1 MPPPAAWRFQASSN
15 VLALS
20 RLFIEAVFHMR
31 AARTPPSLITLIFA
45 TALSVLTL
53 NMFLPSLAH
62 MSEDFAVDYGLM
74 NLSVAG
80 YLAIS
85 AVLQLIMGPL
95 SDRFGRR
102 PILLICMSIFSLASI
117 GCTLAGSIWVF
128 LGFRLLQAA
137 VVAGSVLS
145 SASIRDRYAPNEA
158 ASKLG
163 YVAMA
168 MALAPML
175 GPMLGGALDMLFGW
189 RSGFVLYSLLGAG
202 LLVLLW
208 FDMGETNTNR
218 SSTFG
223 AQLREYPH
231 LFRAR
236 RFWGYALCAAFSIG
250 GFYSFITGA
259 PLVAAAWFDLS
270 PATLGLGIGIIT
282 GGFMVGNF
290 VTGRIAARTRLTTMI
305 LSGRIVAS
313 TGPFCGLMLFLA
325 NQGSVWV
332 FFGSAICVGFGN
344 GLTNANA
351 AAGVMSVRPG
361 LAGSA
366 AGLSGAMIVALGAVL
381 TSMTGAFV
389 SPENGPYLV
398 LGMMWACSFAG
409 LLAVLYIRRLDRF
422 DPLPETI

>member
-1 MPPPAAWRFQASSN
+1 
-15 VLALS
+15 
-20 RLFIEAVFHMR
+20 MR
-31 AARTPPSLITLIFA
+31 AAQTPPHLITLIFA
-45 TALSVLTL
+45 TALSVLSL
-53 NMFLPSLAH
+53 NLFLPSLAR
-62 MSEDFAVDYGLM
+62 MSEDFGVDYGLM

-80 YLAIS
+80 YLAVS

-102 PILLICMSIFSLASI
+102 PILLMCMTFFVIASI
-117 GCTLAGSIWVF
+117 GCTLAQSIWVF

-145 SASIRDRYAPNEA
+145 SASIRDRYPPNEA

-163 YVAMA
+163 YVTMA

-175 GPMLGGALDMLFGW
+175 GPMLGGGLDVLFGW
-189 RSGFVLYSLLGAG
+189 RSGFVLYTLLGAG
-202 LLVLLW
+202 VLVLLW

-218 SSTFG
+218 SSTFT
-223 AQLREYPH
+223 AQLREYPD

-236 RFWGYALCAAFSIG
+236 RFWGYALCASFSIG

-270 PATLGLGIGIIT
+270 PAMLGLGIGIIT
-282 GGFMVGNF
+282 GGYMVGNF

-305 LSGRIVAS
+305 LIGRVVAS
-313 TGPFCGLMLFLA
+313 TGPFLGLLLFLTGL
-325 NQGSVWV
+325 GSIWV

-351 AAGVMSVRPG
+351 TAGIMSVRPK

-366 AGLSGAMIVALGAVL
+366 AGLSGAMIVALGAIL
-381 TSMTGAFV
+381 TSVTGAFV
-389 SPENGPYLV
+389 SPENGPFLV

-409 LLAVLYIRRLDRF
+409 LLAVVYVRRLDWI
-422 DPLPETI
+422 DPLPDTI

>member
-1 MPPPAAWRFQASSN
+1 
-15 VLALS
+15 
-20 RLFIEAVFHMR
+20 MR
-31 AARTPPSLITLIFA
+31 AAQTPPSLVTLIFA
-45 TALSVLTL
+45 TALSVLSL
-53 NMFLPSLAH
+53 NMFLPSLAQ
-62 MSEDFAVDYGLM
+62 MAGDFQVDYALV
-74 NLSVAG
+74 NFSVAG
-80 YLAIS
+80 YLAVS
-85 AVLQLIMGPL
+85 AILQLIVGPL

-102 PILLICMSIFSLASI
+102 PIMLIGLGIFTIASL
-117 GCTLAGSIWVF
+117 GCVLAESIWVF

-137 VVAGSVLS
+137 VVAGPVLS

-175 GPMLGGALDMLFGW
+175 GPMMGGALDMLFGW
-189 RSGFVLYSLLGAG
+189 RAGFILYTMLGAG
-202 LLVLLW
+202 MFALLW
-208 FDMGETNTNR
+208 LDMGETN
-218 SSTFG
+218 STPSATFA

-250 GFYSFITGA
+250 GFFTFITGA

-270 PATLGLGIGIIT
+270 PASLGLGIGIIT

-290 VTGRIAARTRLTTMI
+290 ITGRIAARTRLTTMI
-305 LSGRIVAS
+305 LIGRVVAS
-313 TGPFCGLMLFLA
+313 TGPFCGLLLFLA
-325 NQGSVWV
+325 DLGSVWV

-351 AAGVMSVRPG
+351 SAGVMSVRPK

-381 TSMTGAFV
+381 TSMTGALV

-398 LGMMWACSFAG
+398 LGMMSACSFAG
-409 LLAVLYIRRLDRF
+409 LLAILYVRWVDRVE
-422 DPLPETI
+422 PLPDAI

>member
-1 MPPPAAWRFQASSN
+1 
-15 VLALS
+15 
-20 RLFIEAVFHMR
+20 MR
-31 AARTPPSLITLIFA
+31 AASSPPSLVTLVFA
-45 TALSVLTL
+45 TAISVLTL
-53 NMFLPSLAH
+53 NMFLPSLAR
-62 MSEDFAVDYGLM
+62 MAGDFQVDYALV

-80 YLAIS
+80 YLAVS

-102 PILLICMSIFSLASI
+102 PVLLICMSVFVVASVGCVLAE
-117 GCTLAGSIWVF
+117 SIWAF

-137 VVAGSVLS
+137 VVAGPVLS
-145 SASIRDRYAPNEA
+145 SAAIRDMYPPNEA

-175 GPMLGGALDMLFGW
+175 GPMLGGALDGLFGW
-189 RSGFVLYSLLGAG
+189 RAGFVLYSALGAG
-202 LLVLLW
+202 MLLLLW
-208 FDMGETNTNR
+208 VDMGETNTNR
-218 SSTFG
+218 SSTFA

-236 RFWGYALCAAFSIG
+236 RFWGYALCASFSIG

-270 PATLGLGIGIIT
+270 PAMLGLGIGIIT

-290 VTGRIAARTRLTTMI
+290 ITGRIAARTPLTTMI
-305 LSGRIVAS
+305 LIGRIVAS
-313 TGPFCGLMLFLA
+313 TGPLLGLLLFLA
-325 NQGSVWV
+325 DLGSVWV
-332 FFGSAICVGFGN
+332 FFGSAIFVGFGN

-351 AAGVMSVRPG
+351 SAGLMSVRPK

-381 TSMTGAFV
+381 TSLTGLWV
-389 SPENGPYLV
+389 SPDNGPFLV
-398 LGMMWACSFAG
+398 LGMMWACSSAG
-409 LLAVLYIRRLDRF
+409 LLAVVYVRWVDRQ
-422 DPLPETI
+422 DPLPEPI

>member
-1 MPPPAAWRFQASSN
+1 
-15 VLALS
+15 
-20 RLFIEAVFHMR
+20 MR
-31 AARTPPSLITLIFA
+31 AAQTPPSLATLIFA

-53 NMFLPSLAH
+53 NMFLPSLAR
-62 MSEDFAVDYGLM
+62 MADDFQVDYALV

-95 SDRFGRR
+95 SDRYGRR
-102 PILLICMSIFSLASI
+102 PILLICMAIFTVASVGCVLAD
-117 GCTLAGSIWVF
+117 SIWTF

-137 VVAGSVLS
+137 VVAGPVLS
-145 SASIRDRYAPNEA
+145 SAAIRDMHSPNEA

-175 GPMLGGALDMLFGW
+175 GPMLGGALDMVLGW
-189 RSGFVLYSLLGAG
+189 RAGFILYSGFGAG
-202 LLVLLW
+202 MLILLW
-208 FDMGETNTNR
+208 ADMGETNTHR
-218 SSTFG
+218 SATFS

-250 GFYSFITGA
+250 GFFSFITGA

-270 PATLGLGIGIIT
+270 PAMLGLGIGIIT

-290 VTGRIAARTRLTTMI
+290 ITGRIAAHTKLTTMI
-305 LSGRIVAS
+305 LAGRIIAS
-313 TGPFCGLMLFLA
+313 AGPFCGLLLFSGG
-325 NQGSVWV
+325 QGSVWV
-332 FFGSAICVGFGN
+332 FFGAAVFVGFGN

-351 AAGVMSVRPG
+351 SAGVMSVRPK

-381 TSMTGAFV
+381 TSLTGALV
-389 SPENGPYLV
+389 TAENGPFLV
-398 LGMMWACSFAG
+398 LGMMCTSSFAG
-409 LLAVLYIRRLDRF
+409 LLAVLYVRRVDRQ
-422 DPLPETI
+422 DPLPDAI

>member
-1 MPPPAAWRFQASSN
+1 MRPAQSPP
-15 VLALS
+15 
-20 RLFIEAVFHMR
+20 
-31 AARTPPSLITLIFA
+31 TLITLIFA

-62 MSEDFAVDYGLM
+62 MSEDFGVDYGLM
-74 NLSVAG
+74 NVSVAG
-80 YLAIS
+80 YLCVS
-85 AVLQLIMGPL
+85 AFLQLIVGPL
-95 SDRFGRR
+95 SDRYGRR
-102 PILLICMSIFSLASI
+102 PVLLIAMTIFVVASI
-117 GCTLAGSIWVF
+117 GCVLADSIWAF
-128 LGFRLLQAA
+128 LAFRLVQAA
-137 VVAGSVLS
+137 VVAGPVLS
-145 SASIRDRYAPNEA
+145 SASIRDRYPPNEA

-189 RSGFVLYSLLGAG
+189 RAGFVMYSLLGAG
-202 LLVLLW
+202 VLLLLW
-208 FDMGETNTNR
+208 VDMGETNTNR
-218 SSTFG
+218 SSTFA
-223 AQLREYPH
+223 AQMREYPH

-250 GFYSFITGA
+250 GFFSFITGA

-270 PATLGLGIGIIT
+270 PAMLGLGIGIIT

-290 VTGRIAARTRLTTMI
+290 VTGRIAKRTQLTTMI
-305 LSGRIVAS
+305 LFGRIVAS
-313 TGPFCGLMLFLA
+313 VGPFCGLLLFIG
-325 NQGSVWV
+325 NTGSVWV

-351 AAGVMSVRPG
+351 SAGVMSVRPK

-366 AGLSGAMIVALGAVL
+366 AGLSGALIVALGAVL
-381 TSMTGAFV
+381 TMMTGTFV

-398 LGMMWACSFAG
+398 LSMMCGSSFVG
-409 LLAVLYIRRLDRF
+409 LLAVLYVRRLDRT
-422 DPLPETI
+422 DPLPEAI

>member
-1 MPPPAAWRFQASSN
+1 
-15 VLALS
+15 
-20 RLFIEAVFHMR
+20 MR
-31 AARTPPSLITLIFA
+31 AAQTPPTLITLIFA
-45 TALSVLTL
+45 TALSVLSL

-62 MSEDFAVDYGLM
+62 MSEDFAVDYGLV

-80 YLAIS
+80 YLAVS
-85 AVLQLIMGPL
+85 AILQLIMGPL
-95 SDRFGRR
+95 SDRYGRR
-102 PILLICMSIFSLASI
+102 PVLLICMTIFVCASI
-117 GCTLAGSIWVF
+117 GCALAESIWLF

-145 SASIRDRYAPNEA
+145 SASIRDQYPPNEA

-189 RSGFVLYSLLGAG
+189 RAGFVLYSLLGAG
-202 LLVLLW
+202 LLTLLW

-218 SSTFG
+218 SSTFA

-290 VTGRIAARTRLTTMI
+290 ITGRIASRTRLTTMI
-305 LSGRIVAS
+305 LIGRIVAS
-313 TGPFCGLMLFLA
+313 TGPMIGLLLFLG
-325 NQGSVWV
+325 QMGSVWV

-351 AAGVMSVRPG
+351 SAGVMSVRPK

-389 SPENGPYLV
+389 NAENGPYLV
-398 LGMMWACSFAG
+398 LGMMSGSSFIG
-409 LLAVLYIRRLDRF
+409 LLAVLYVRRVDRLE
-422 DPLPETI
+422 PLPDTI

>member
-1 MPPPAAWRFQASSN
+1 
-15 VLALS
+15 
-20 RLFIEAVFHMR
+20 MR
-31 AARTPPSLITLIFA
+31 AAQTPPSLITLIFA
-45 TALSVLTL
+45 TALSVLSL

-62 MSEDFAVDYGLM
+62 MSDDFGVDYGLV

-80 YLAIS
+80 YLAVS

-102 PILLICMSIFSLASI
+102 PILLICMTIFVIASI
-117 GCTLAGSIWVF
+117 GCTLAESIWVF
-128 LGFRLLQAA
+128 LGFRLLQAS

-145 SASIRDRYAPNEA
+145 SASIRDRYPPNEA

-175 GPMLGGALDMLFGW
+175 GPMLGGGLDMLFGW
-189 RSGFVLYSLLGAG
+189 RSGFVLYTLLGAG
-202 LLVLLW
+202 LLGLLW
-208 FDMGETNTNR
+208 FDMGETNMNR
-218 SSTFG
+218 SSTFA

-270 PATLGLGIGIIT
+270 PAMLGLGIGIIT

-305 LSGRIVAS
+305 LIGRVVAS
-313 TGPFCGLMLFLA
+313 TGPFLGLLLFLA
-325 NQGSVWV
+325 ELGSVWV

-351 AAGVMSVRPG
+351 SAGVMSVRPR

-366 AGLSGAMIVALGAVL
+366 AGLSGAMVVALGAIL

-389 SPENGPYLV
+389 SPENGPFLV

-409 LLAVLYIRRLDRF
+409 LLAVLYVRRLDRI
-422 DPLPETI
+422 DPLPDTF

>member
-1 MPPPAAWRFQASSN
+1 
-15 VLALS
+15 
-20 RLFIEAVFHMR
+20 MR
-31 AARTPPSLITLIFA
+31 AAQTPPSLVTLIFA
-45 TALSVLTL
+45 TALSVLSL
-53 NMFLPSLAH
+53 NMFLPSLAR
-62 MSEDFAVDYGLM
+62 MAEDFQVDYALV
-74 NLSVAG
+74 NFSVAG
-80 YLAIS
+80 YLAVS
-85 AVLQLIMGPL
+85 AILQLIVGPL

-102 PILLICMSIFSLASI
+102 PIMLIGLGIFAIASL
-117 GCTLAGSIWVF
+117 GCVLAESIWVF

-137 VVAGSVLS
+137 VVAGPVLS

-189 RSGFVLYSLLGAG
+189 KAGFTLYTMLGAG
-202 LLVLLW
+202 MFALLW
-208 FDMGETNTNR
+208 LDMGETN
-218 SSTFG
+218 STPSATFA

-250 GFYSFITGA
+250 GFFTFITGA

-270 PATLGLGIGIIT
+270 PASLGLGIGIIT

-290 VTGRIAARTRLTTMI
+290 ITGRIAARTSLTTMI
-305 LSGRIVAS
+305 LIGRVVAS
-313 TGPFCGLMLFLA
+313 TGPFCGLLLFLA
-325 NQGSVWV
+325 DLGSVWV

-351 AAGVMSVRPG
+351 SAGVMSVRPK

-381 TSMTGAFV
+381 TSMTGALV

-398 LGMMWACSFAG
+398 LGMMSACSFAG
-409 LLAVLYIRRLDRF
+409 LLAILYVRWVDRVE
-422 DPLPETI
+422 PLPDAI

>member
-1 MPPPAAWRFQASSN
+1 
-15 VLALS
+15 
-20 RLFIEAVFHMR
+20 MR
-31 AARTPPSLITLIFA
+31 AAQTPPTLITLIFA
-45 TALSVLTL
+45 TALSVLSL

-62 MSEDFAVDYGLM
+62 MSEDFAVDYGLV

-80 YLAIS
+80 YLAVS
-85 AVLQLIMGPL
+85 AILQLIMGPL
-95 SDRFGRR
+95 SDRYGRR
-102 PILLICMSIFSLASI
+102 PVLLICMTIFVCASI
-117 GCTLAGSIWVF
+117 GCALAESIWLF

-145 SASIRDRYAPNEA
+145 SASIRDQYPPNEA

-189 RSGFVLYSLLGAG
+189 RAGFVLYSLLGAG
-202 LLVLLW
+202 LLTLLW
-208 FDMGETNTNR
+208 FDMGETNINR
-218 SSTFG
+218 SSTFA

-270 PATLGLGIGIIT
+270 PAMLGLGIGIIT

-290 VTGRIAARTRLTTMI
+290 ITGRIAARTRLTTMI
-305 LSGRIVAS
+305 LIGRIVAS
-313 TGPFCGLMLFLA
+313 TGPFLGLLLFLG
-325 NQGSVWV
+325 QLGSVWV

-351 AAGVMSVRPG
+351 SAGVMSVRPK

-389 SPENGPYLV
+389 NAENGPYLV
-398 LGMMWACSFAG
+398 LGMMSGSSFIG
-409 LLAVLYIRRLDRF
+409 LLAVLYVRRVDRLE
-422 DPLPETI
+422 PLPETT

>member
-1 MPPPAAWRFQASSN
+1 
-15 VLALS
+15 
-20 RLFIEAVFHMR
+20 MR
-31 AARTPPSLITLIFA
+31 AAQTPPTLITLIFA

-62 MSEDFAVDYGLM
+62 MSEDFGVEYGLM
-74 NLSVAG
+74 NVSVAG
-80 YLAIS
+80 YLCVS
-85 AVLQLIMGPL
+85 GVLQLIVGPL
-95 SDRFGRR
+95 SDRYGRR
-102 PILLICMSIFSLASI
+102 PVLLIAMAVFVAASI
-117 GCTLAGSIWVF
+117 GCVLAESIWAF
-128 LGFRLLQAA
+128 LSFRMIQAA
-137 VVAGSVLS
+137 VVAGPVLS
-145 SASIRDRYAPNEA
+145 SASIRDRYPPNEA

-189 RSGFVLYSLLGAG
+189 RAGFVLYSLLGAG
-202 LLVLLW
+202 VLLLLW

-218 SSTFG
+218 SSTFA
-223 AQLREYPH
+223 AQMREYPH

-236 RFWGYALCAAFSIG
+236 RFWGYALCASFSIG
-250 GFYSFITGA
+250 GFFSFITGA

-270 PATLGLGIGIIT
+270 PAMLGLGIGIIT

-290 VTGRIAARTRLTTMI
+290 VTGRIAKHTQLTTMI
-305 LSGRIVAS
+305 LIGRIVAS
-313 TGPFCGLMLFLA
+313 VGPFWGLLLFIG
-325 NQGSVWV
+325 NMGSVWV

-351 AAGVMSVRPG
+351 SAGVMSVRPK

-366 AGLSGAMIVALGAVL
+366 AGLSGALIVALGAVL
-381 TSMTGAFV
+381 TLMTGTFV

-398 LGMMWACSFAG
+398 LGMMFGSSFAG
-409 LLAVLYIRRLDRF
+409 LLAVLYVRRLDRT
-422 DPLPETI
+422 DPLPDAI

>member
-1 MPPPAAWRFQASSN
+1 
-15 VLALS
+15 
-20 RLFIEAVFHMR
+20 MR
-31 AARTPPSLITLIFA
+31 AAQTPPSLITLIFA
-45 TALSVLTL
+45 TALSVLSL
-53 NMFLPSLAH
+53 NMFLPSLAR
-62 MSEDFAVDYGLM
+62 MGDDFQVDYALI

-80 YLAIS
+80 YLAVS

-95 SDRFGRR
+95 SDRYGRR
-102 PILLICMSIFSLASI
+102 PILLISMSIFALASL
-117 GCTLAGSIWVF
+117 GCVLAESIWVF

-137 VVAGSVLS
+137 VVAGPVLS
-145 SASIRDRYAPNEA
+145 SASIRDLYTPNEA

-189 RSGFVLYSLLGAG
+189 RAGFVLYSALGAG
-202 LLVLLW
+202 MLLLLW
-208 FDMGETNTNR
+208 ADMGETNTNR
-218 SSTFG
+218 SATFS

-259 PLVAAAWFDLS
+259 PLVAAVWFDLS
-270 PATLGLGIGIIT
+270 PAMLGLGIGIIT

-290 VTGRIAARTRLTTMI
+290 ITGRIAARTQLTTMI
-305 LSGRIVAS
+305 LIGRVFAS
-313 TGPFCGLMLFLA
+313 IGPLCGLLLFLVD
-325 NQGSVWV
+325 QGSVWV
-332 FFGSAICVGFGN
+332 FFGSAIFVGFGN

-351 AAGVMSVRPG
+351 SAGVMSVRPK

-389 SPENGPYLV
+389 TPENGPYLV
-398 LGMMWACSFAG
+398 LGMMFASSFIG
-409 LLAVLYIRRLDRF
+409 LLAVLYVRRVDALE
-422 DPLPETI
+422 PLPDTI

>member
-1 MPPPAAWRFQASSN
+1 
-15 VLALS
+15 
-20 RLFIEAVFHMR
+20 MR
-31 AARTPPSLITLIFA
+31 AASSPPSLVTLVFA

-53 NMFLPSLAH
+53 NMFLPSLAR
-62 MSEDFAVDYGLM
+62 MSDDFQVDYALV

-80 YLAIS
+80 YLAVS

-102 PILLICMSIFSLASI
+102 PILLICMAVFVAASI
-117 GCTLAGSIWVF
+117 GCVLAESIWVF

-137 VVAGSVLS
+137 VVAGPVLS
-145 SASIRDRYAPNEA
+145 SAAIRDMHPPNEA

-175 GPMLGGALDMLFGW
+175 GPMLGGALDSLFSW
-189 RSGFVLYSLLGAG
+189 RAGFVLYSALGAG
-202 LLVLLW
+202 MLLLLW
-208 FDMGETNTNR
+208 ADMGETNTNR
-218 SSTFG
+218 SSTFS
-223 AQLREYPH
+223 AQLKEYPH

-250 GFYSFITGA
+250 GFFSFITGA

-270 PATLGLGIGIIT
+270 PAMLGLGIGIIT

-290 VTGRIAARTRLTTMI
+290 ITGRIAAHTKLTTMI
-305 LSGRIVAS
+305 LIGRIIAS
-313 TGPFCGLMLFLA
+313 TGPLLGLLLFLTDLGA
-325 NQGSVWV
+325 VWV
-332 FFGSAICVGFGN
+332 FFGSAIFVGFGN

-351 AAGVMSVRPG
+351 SAGLMSVRPK

-381 TSMTGAFV
+381 TSLTGLWV
-389 SPENGPYLV
+389 SPENGPFLV

-409 LLAVLYIRRLDRF
+409 LLAVLYVRWVDQQ

>member
-1 MPPPAAWRFQASSN
+1 
-15 VLALS
+15 
-20 RLFIEAVFHMR
+20 MR
-31 AARTPPSLITLIFA
+31 AAQTPPTLITLIFA
-45 TALSVLTL
+45 TALSVLSL
-53 NMFLPSLAH
+53 NMFLPSLAR
-62 MSEDFAVDYGLM
+62 MGDDFQVDYALI

-80 YLAIS
+80 YLAVS

-102 PILLICMSIFSLASI
+102 PILLISMGIFAFASL
-117 GCTLAGSIWVF
+117 GCVLAESIWVF

-137 VVAGSVLS
+137 VVAGPVLS
-145 SASIRDRYAPNEA
+145 SASIRDLYTPNEA

-189 RSGFVLYSLLGAG
+189 RAGFVLYSTLGAG
-202 LLVLLW
+202 MLLLLW
-208 FDMGETNTNR
+208 ADMAETNTNR
-218 SSTFG
+218 SATFS
-223 AQLREYPH
+223 AQLKEYPH

-250 GFYSFITGA
+250 AFFSFITGA
-259 PLVAAAWFDLS
+259 PLVAAVWFDLS
-270 PATLGLGIGIIT
+270 PAMLGLGIGIIT

-290 VTGRIAARTRLTTMI
+290 ITGRIAARTQLTTMI
-305 LSGRIVAS
+305 LIGRVIAS
-313 TGPFCGLMLFLA
+313 VGPLCGLLLFLA
-325 NQGSVWV
+325 DQGSVWV
-332 FFGSAICVGFGN
+332 FLGSAVFVGFGN

-351 AAGVMSVRPG
+351 SAGVMSVRPK

-389 SPENGPYLV
+389 TPENGPYLV
-398 LGMMWACSFAG
+398 LGMMFASSFIG
-409 LLAVLYIRRLDRF
+409 LLAVLYVRRVDALE
-422 DPLPETI
+422 PLPDTI

>member
-1 MPPPAAWRFQASSN
+1 
-15 VLALS
+15 
-20 RLFIEAVFHMR
+20 MR
-31 AARTPPSLITLIFA
+31 AAQSPPTLITLIFA

-62 MSEDFAVDYGLM
+62 MSEDFGVDYGLM
-74 NLSVAG
+74 NVSVAG
-80 YLAIS
+80 YLCIS
-85 AVLQLIMGPL
+85 AVLQLIVGPL
-95 SDRFGRR
+95 SDRYGRR
-102 PILLICMSIFSLASI
+102 PVLLIAMAIFVAASI
-117 GCTLAGSIWVF
+117 GCVLAESIWVF
-128 LGFRLLQAA
+128 LAFRMIQAA
-137 VVAGSVLS
+137 VVAGPVLS
-145 SASIRDRYAPNEA
+145 SASIRDRYPPNEA

-189 RSGFVLYSLLGAG
+189 RAGFVLYSLLGAG
-202 LLVLLW
+202 VLLLLW
-208 FDMGETNTNR
+208 VDMGETNTSR
-218 SSTFG
+218 SSTFA
-223 AQLREYPH
+223 AQMREYPH

-250 GFYSFITGA
+250 GFFSFITGA

-270 PATLGLGIGIIT
+270 PAMLGLGIGIIT

-290 VTGRIAARTRLTTMI
+290 VTGRIAKRTQLTTMI
-305 LSGRIVAS
+305 LFGRVVAS
-313 TGPFCGLMLFLA
+313 VGPFCGLLLFIG
-325 NQGSVWV
+325 NMGSVWV

-351 AAGVMSVRPG
+351 SAGVMSVRPK

-366 AGLSGAMIVALGAVL
+366 AGLSGALIVALGAVL
-381 TSMTGAFV
+381 TMMTGTFV

-398 LGMMWACSFAG
+398 LSMMCGSSFAG
-409 LLAVLYIRRLDRF
+409 LLAVLYVRRLDRI
-422 DPLPETI
+422 DPLPEAI

>member
-1 MPPPAAWRFQASSN
+1 
-15 VLALS
+15 
-20 RLFIEAVFHMR
+20 MR
-31 AARTPPSLITLIFA
+31 AAQSPPTLITLIFA

-62 MSEDFAVDYGLM
+62 MSEDFGVDYGLM
-74 NLSVAG
+74 NVSVAG
-80 YLAIS
+80 YLCVS
-85 AVLQLIMGPL
+85 AFLQLIVGPL

-102 PILLICMSIFSLASI
+102 PVLLIAMTIFVVASI
-117 GCTLAGSIWVF
+117 GCVLADSIWAF
-128 LGFRLLQAA
+128 LTFRMVQAA
-137 VVAGSVLS
+137 VVAGPVLS
-145 SASIRDRYAPNEA
+145 SASIRDRYPPNEA

-189 RSGFVLYSLLGAG
+189 RAGFVMYSLLGAG
-202 LLVLLW
+202 VLLLLW
-208 FDMGETNTNR
+208 VDMGETNTNR
-218 SSTFG
+218 SSTFA
-223 AQLREYPH
+223 AQMREYPH

-250 GFYSFITGA
+250 GFFSFITGA

-270 PATLGLGIGIIT
+270 PAMLGLGIGIIT

-290 VTGRIAARTRLTTMI
+290 VTGRIAKRTQLTTMI
-305 LSGRIVAS
+305 LFGRIVAS
-313 TGPFCGLMLFLA
+313 VGPFCGLLLFIG
-325 NQGSVWV
+325 NMGSVWV

-351 AAGVMSVRPG
+351 SAGVMSVRPK

-366 AGLSGAMIVALGAVL
+366 AGLSGALIVALGAVL
-381 TSMTGAFV
+381 TMMTGTFV

-398 LGMMWACSFAG
+398 LSMMCGSSFVG
-409 LLAVLYIRRLDRF
+409 LLAVLYVRRLDRT
-422 DPLPETI
+422 DPLPEAI

>member
-1 MPPPAAWRFQASSN
+1 
-15 VLALS
+15 
-20 RLFIEAVFHMR
+20 MR
-31 AARTPPSLITLIFA
+31 AASTPPSLITLIFS

-53 NMFLPSLAH
+53 NMFLPSLAR
-62 MSEDFAVDYGLM
+62 MGEDFQVDYALV

-80 YLAIS
+80 YLAVS
-85 AVLQLIMGPL
+85 AILQLIMGPL
-95 SDRFGRR
+95 SDRYGRR
-102 PILLICMSIFSLASI
+102 PILLICMTIFTIASVGCVLAH
-117 GCTLAGSIWVF
+117 SIWVF

-137 VVAGSVLS
+137 VVAGPVLS
-145 SASIRDRYAPNEA
+145 SASIRDMYSPNEA

-189 RSGFVLYSLLGAG
+189 RAGFVLYSLLGAG
-202 LLVLLW
+202 VLLLLW
-208 FDMGETNTNR
+208 LDMGETNTNR
-218 SSTFG
+218 SSTFS

-236 RFWGYALCAAFSIG
+236 RFWGYALCMAFSIG
-250 GFYSFITGA
+250 GFFSFITGA

-270 PATLGLGIGIIT
+270 PAMLGLGIGIIT

-290 VTGRIAARTRLTTMI
+290 ITGRIAQRTRLTTMI
-305 LSGRIVAS
+305 LAGRVVAS
-313 TGPFCGLMLFLA
+313 AGPFCGLLLFLSGL
-325 NQGSVWV
+325 GSVWV

-351 AAGVMSVRPG
+351 SAGLMSVRPQ

-381 TSMTGAFV
+381 TTMTGAFV
-389 SPENGPYLV
+389 SAENGPFLV
-398 LGMMWACSFAG
+398 LGMMCACSFAG
-409 LLAVLYIRRLDRF
+409 LLAVLYVRWVDLR
-422 DPLPETI
+422 DPLPDTI

>member
-1 MPPPAAWRFQASSN
+1 
-15 VLALS
+15 
-20 RLFIEAVFHMR
+20 MR
-31 AARTPPSLITLIFA
+31 AASSPPSLVTLVFA
-45 TALSVLTL
+45 TAISVLTL
-53 NMFLPSLAH
+53 NMFLPSLAR
-62 MSEDFAVDYGLM
+62 MAGDFQVDYALV

-80 YLAIS
+80 YLAVS

-102 PILLICMSIFSLASI
+102 PVLLICMSVFVVASVGCVLAE
-117 GCTLAGSIWVF
+117 SIWAF
-128 LGFRLLQAA
+128 LSFRLLQAA
-137 VVAGSVLS
+137 VVAGPVLS
-145 SASIRDRYAPNEA
+145 SAAIRDMYPPNEA

-175 GPMLGGALDMLFGW
+175 GPMLGGALDGLFGW
-189 RSGFVLYSLLGAG
+189 RAGFVLYSGLGAG
-202 LLVLLW
+202 MLLLLW
-208 FDMGETNTNR
+208 VDMGETNTNR
-218 SSTFG
+218 SSTFA

-236 RFWGYALCAAFSIG
+236 RFWGYALCASFSIG

-270 PATLGLGIGIIT
+270 PAMLGLGIGIIT

-290 VTGRIAARTRLTTMI
+290 ITGRIAARTPLTTMI
-305 LSGRIVAS
+305 LIGRIVAS
-313 TGPFCGLMLFLA
+313 TGPLLGLLLFLA
-325 NQGSVWV
+325 DLGSVWV
-332 FFGSAICVGFGN
+332 FFGSAIFVGFGN

-351 AAGVMSVRPG
+351 SAGLMSVRPK

-381 TSMTGAFV
+381 TSLTGLWV
-389 SPENGPYLV
+389 SPDNGPFLV

-409 LLAVLYIRRLDRF
+409 LLAVVYVRRVDRQ

>member
-1 MPPPAAWRFQASSN
+1 
-15 VLALS
+15 
-20 RLFIEAVFHMR
+20 MR
-31 AARTPPSLITLIFA
+31 AARTPPHLVTLIFA
-45 TALSVLTL
+45 TALSVLSL

-62 MSEDFAVDYGLM
+62 MSEDFGVDYGLM

-80 YLAIS
+80 YLAVS

-102 PILLICMSIFSLASI
+102 PILLICMSIFVIASI
-117 GCTLAGSIWVF
+117 GCSLAGSIWTF

-145 SASIRDRYAPNEA
+145 SASIRDRYPPNEA

-175 GPMLGGALDMLFGW
+175 GPMLGGTLDMLFGW
-189 RSGFVLYSLLGAG
+189 RSGFVLYTVLGAG
-202 LLVLLW
+202 LLGLLW
-208 FDMGETNTNR
+208 FDMGETNMNR
-218 SSTFG
+218 SSTFA

-270 PATLGLGIGIIT
+270 PALLGLGIGIIT

-290 VTGRIAARTRLTTMI
+290 VTGRIAAHTRLTTMI
-305 LSGRIVAS
+305 LIGRVVAS
-313 TGPFCGLMLFLA
+313 TGPFCGLLLFLA
-325 NQGSVWV
+325 DLGSVWV

-351 AAGVMSVRPG
+351 SAGVMSVRPK

-366 AGLSGAMIVALGAVL
+366 AGLSGAMVVALGSIL

-389 SPENGPYLV
+389 SPKNGPFLV
-398 LGMMWACSFAG
+398 LGMMWASSFAG
-409 LLAVLYIRRLDRF
+409 LLAVLYVRRLDRK
-422 DPLPETI
+422 DPLPDTF

>member
-1 MPPPAAWRFQASSN
+1 
-15 VLALS
+15 
-20 RLFIEAVFHMR
+20 MR
-31 AARTPPSLITLIFA
+31 AAQTPPSLFTLIFA

-62 MSEDFAVDYGLM
+62 MSEDFGVDYGLV

-80 YLAIS
+80 YLAVS

-95 SDRFGRR
+95 SDRYGRR
-102 PILLICMSIFSLASI
+102 PILLISMTIFVAASI
-117 GCTLAGSIWVF
+117 ACVMAESIWVF
-128 LGFRLLQAA
+128 LGFRMVQAA
-137 VVAGSVLS
+137 VVAGPVLS
-145 SASIRDRYAPNEA
+145 SASIRDLYPPNEA

-189 RSGFVLYSLLGAG
+189 RAGFVLYSVLGAG
-202 LLVLLW
+202 LLTLLW
-208 FDMGETNTNR
+208 FDLGETNTNR
-218 SSTFG
+218 SSTFA
-223 AQLREYPH
+223 AQLKEYPH

-250 GFYSFITGA
+250 GFFSFITGA

-270 PATLGLGIGIIT
+270 PAMLGLGIGIIT
-282 GGFMVGNF
+282 GGFMVGNYI
-290 VTGRIAARTRLTTMI
+290 TGRIAAHTKLTTMI
-305 LSGRIVAS
+305 LMGRIVAS
-313 TGPFCGLMLFLA
+313 TGPFIGLLLFIAGL
-325 NQGSVWV
+325 GSVWV

-351 AAGVMSVRPG
+351 SAGVMSVRPK

-381 TSMTGAFV
+381 TSMTGALV

-398 LGMMWACSFAG
+398 LGMMCASSFIG
-409 LLAVLYIRRLDRF
+409 LLAVLYVRRVDRL
-422 DPLPETI
+422 DPLPDAI

>member
-1 MPPPAAWRFQASSN
+1 
-15 VLALS
+15 
-20 RLFIEAVFHMR
+20 MR
-31 AARTPPSLITLIFA
+31 AASSPPSLVTLVFA
-45 TALSVLTL
+45 TAISVLSL
-53 NMFLPSLAH
+53 NMFLPSLAR
-62 MSEDFAVDYGLM
+62 MAGDFQVDYALV

-80 YLAIS
+80 YLAVS

-102 PILLICMSIFSLASI
+102 PVLLICIAVFVVASVGCVLAE
-117 GCTLAGSIWVF
+117 SIWTF

-137 VVAGSVLS
+137 VVAGPVLS
-145 SASIRDRYAPNEA
+145 NAAIRDMHPPNEA

-175 GPMLGGALDMLFGW
+175 GPMLGGALDSLFGW
-189 RSGFVLYSLLGAG
+189 RAGFVLYSALGAG
-202 LLVLLW
+202 MLLLLW
-208 FDMGETNTNR
+208 VDMGETNTNR
-218 SSTFG
+218 SSTFA

-231 LFRAR
+231 LFQAR
-236 RFWGYALCAAFSIG
+236 RFWGYSLCAAFSIG

-270 PATLGLGIGIIT
+270 PAMLGLGIGIIT

-290 VTGRIAARTRLTTMI
+290 ITGRIAARTPLTTMI
-305 LSGRIVAS
+305 LIGRIVAS
-313 TGPFCGLMLFLA
+313 TGPLLGLLLFLLEL
-325 NQGSVWV
+325 GSVWV
-332 FFGSAICVGFGN
+332 FFGSAIFVGFGN

-351 AAGVMSVRPG
+351 SAGLMSVRPK

-381 TSMTGAFV
+381 TTLTGLWV
-389 SPENGPYLV
+389 SPENGPFLV

-409 LLAVLYIRRLDRF
+409 LLAVVYVRWVDRQ
-422 DPLPETI
+422 DPLPEAI

>member
-1 MPPPAAWRFQASSN
+1 
-15 VLALS
+15 
-20 RLFIEAVFHMR
+20 MR
-31 AARTPPSLITLIFA
+31 AAQTSPSLVTLVLA
-45 TALSVLTL
+45 TGLSVLSL
-53 NMFLPSLAH
+53 NMFLPSLAN
-62 MSEDFAVDYGLM
+62 MAVDFRADYALV
-74 NLSVAG
+74 NLSIAG
-80 YLAIS
+80 YLAVS
-85 AVLQLIMGPL
+85 AVLQLILGPM

-102 PILLICMSIFSLASI
+102 PVLLVCMTVFVAASL
-117 GCTLAGSIWVF
+117 GCVLAESIWTF
-128 LGFRLLQAA
+128 LGFRLMQAA
-137 VVAGSVLS
+137 VVGGSVLS
-145 SASIRDRYAPNEA
+145 AASIRDQFPPNEA

-175 GPMLGGALDMLFGW
+175 GPMLGGSLDMLFGW
-189 RSGFVLYSLLGAG
+189 RAGFVFYTVAGAALLT
-202 LLVLLW
+202 LLW
-208 FDMGETNTNR
+208 ADMGETNHNR
-218 SSTFG
+218 SATFA
-223 AQLREYPH
+223 AQMREFPH

-305 LSGRIVAS
+305 LAGRIIAS
-313 TGPFCGLMLFLA
+313 VGPFCGLLLFLGGM
-325 NQGSVWV
+325 GSVWV
-332 FFGSAICVGFGN
+332 FFGSAIFVGFGN

-351 AAGVMSVRPG
+351 SAGVMSVRPK

-366 AGLSGAMIVALGAVL
+366 AGLSGALIVALGAVI
-381 TSMTGAFV
+381 TSITGAAV

-398 LGMMWACSFAG
+398 LSMMAASSFLG
-409 LLAVLYIRRLDRF
+409 LLAVLYVRWVDAR
-422 DPLPETI
+422 DPLPDAI